1 MRLCSLNRG
10 GNNEDLVFGL
20 DPDSSLSHIE
30 LVTSQMTGGAPID
43 PIGLVMTAAA
53 FLLLLLSSAIL
64 SGSEVALFSLDGA
77 ALDGIRQ
84 AKDRSSKRVTFLL
97 DQPRQ
102 VLVTILVLNTVVN
115 VMAAIIAAVT
125 TNRLARN
132 AGWSPEITLA
142 VEVIVVTFVLLI
154 VSEITPKL
162 LASRHPADFSRRVS
176 VILLPLHRL
185 LYPVSRSVAGLT
197 ARFQRS
203 ISTTSRPISG
213 DDLKTMAEIGE
224 AHGTIGGEERELIHS
239 IVEFSETSVREVMV
253 SRLDIVALPVTAT
266 LRDALELIRN
276 EAHSRLPL
284 YVDHLD
290 NILGIIHAKDLL
302 PYLSEGDQS
311 RRLDWT
317 RIARKPMF
325 VPAGKKLDDLLA
337 DFQARRTHIA
347 IVVDEYGGTA
357 GLITLEDV
365 LEQVVGDI
373 RDENDETE
381 EELIEAIEPDVYV
394 CDGRLDLD
402 DLNDKIGHV
411 LETDDLDF
419 ETLGGL
425 VFHLSGKVPEEGEKF
440 SIENL
445 ELTVLEIDN
454 RRIEK
459 VSVRVL
465 PTNPAGNDE

>member
-1 MRLCSLNRG
+1 MTEALP
-10 GNNEDLVFGL
+10 F
-20 DPDSSLSHIE
+20 DP
-30 LVTSQMTGGAPID
+30 VG
-43 PIGLVMTAAA
+43 IGITLAAF
-53 FLLLLLSSAIL
+53 FLLLLTSAVL

-77 ALDGIRQ
+77 VLDGIRQ
-84 AKDRSSKRVTFLL
+84 GKDRSSRRVASLL
-97 DQPRQ
+97 EQPRQ

-125 TNRLARN
+125 TNRVAE
-132 AGWSPEITLA
+132 ASGWSPQLTVAL
-142 VEVIVVTFVLLI
+142 EVIVVTFVLLI

-162 LASRHPADFSRRVS
+162 LASRYAAEYSKRVS
-176 VILLPLHRL
+176 TILLPVHRL
-185 LYPVSRSVAGLT
+185 LTPLSTFLAKLT
-197 ARFQRS
+197 TRFQRTV
-203 ISTTSRPISG
+203 STHRPISG

-224 AHGTIGGEERELIHS
+224 AHGTIRGEERELIHS
-239 IVEFSETSVREVMV
+239 IVEFGETSVREVMV
-253 SRLDIVALPVTAT
+253 SRLDVVALPVTAS
-266 LRDALELIRN
+266 LREAIDLIRS

-302 PYLSEGDQS
+302 PNLSDGELD
-311 RRLDWT
+311 RRPDWT

-347 IVVDEYGGTA
+347 IVVDEYGGTT

-373 RDENDETE
+373 RDENDESE
-381 EELIEAIEPDVYV
+381 DSLAERIDENVFL

-402 DLNDKIGHV
+402 DLNDLVGSV
-411 LETDDLDF
+411 LNTDELDF

-425 VFHLSGKVPEEGEKF
+425 VFHLSGTVPSNGDVF
-440 SIENL
+440 TVENL
-445 ELTVLEIDN
+445 ELTVEKVDN
-454 RRIEK
+454 RRIER
-459 VSVRVL
+459 VRVKVL
-465 PTNPAGNDE
+465 PYSDGDSE